1 MDELSG
7 RLVANVGAL
16 KSLFAKLPGTDAF
29 PRDDAGCR
37 GGVMG
42 AGMRIGG
49 ARA

>member
-16 KSLFAKLPGTDAF
+16 QSLLAKLPGMDAF
-29 PRDDAGCR
+29 PRDDAGCM

-42 AGMRIGG
+42 AGMRMG